1 VREHEIRCC
10 LSLLDLPGAGA
21 GTVLRLIEAAG
32 SASAVLDLSPA
43 RLQALG
49 LRAVTASA
57 LLGLDGRAHPGSAAP
72 CEWLLNRG
80 IAVLSV
86 ASADY
91 PPLLRRIACP
101 PPVLFVEGAVAAL
114 ARPQV
119 AVVGSRSPT
128 ASGRELALQFAAGL
142 PKYGLTVTSGLAL
155 GIDSA
160 AHLGALEAGGASVA
174 VMGTGPDQVY
184 PARNRRLA
192 ASIVEQGGALVTEFV
207 PGTRP
212 EPPNFPRR
220 NRIISGLSL
229 GVLVV
234 EAALPSGSL
243 LTAQC
248 ALEQDREVMAVPG
261 PVRSP
266 LSRGCHELL
275 RNGAALIET
284 PEDVLRALGD
294 RFRPASPAGEART
307 HTAGGSAV
315 ALDALGA
322 DERRALD
329 ATGFE
334 ETPTETIVLRTG
346 LGAAAT
352 GAALVRLELKG
363 LIVCG
368 AGGYARAP

>member
-1 VREHEIRCC
+1 
-10 LSLLDLPGAGA
+10 LLDLPGAGA
-21 GTVLRLIEAAG
+21 GTVLRLIDAAG
-32 SASAVLDLSPA
+32 SAAAALALPAA

-49 LRAVTASA
+49 LRSHTSAA
-57 LLGLDGRAHPGSAAP
+57 LLRLDGQPDPRSAAP
-72 CEWLLNRG
+72 CEW
-80 IAVLSV
+80 VLRHDIGV
-86 ASADY
+86 LTAASADY

-101 PPVLFVEGAVAAL
+101 PPVLFVEGAISAL
-114 ARPQV
+114 AGPQV

-128 ASGRELALQFAAGL
+128 ASGRELALERATGL
-142 PKYGLTVTSGLAL
+142 SKYALTITSGLAL

-160 AHLGALEAGGASVA
+160 AHLGALQAHGASIA
-174 VMGTGPDQVY
+174 VMGTGPGQVY
-184 PARNRRLA
+184 PARHRRLA
-192 ASIVEQGGALVTEFV
+192 ARIVEQGGALVTEFV

-212 EPPNFPRR
+212 EPSNFPRR

-248 ALEQDREVMAVPG
+248 ALEQDREVMALPG

-294 RFRPASPAGEART
+294 RFRPAGIAVET
-307 HTAGGSAV
+307 GSHPPGAAAV
-315 ALDALGA
+315 ALAALGG
-322 DERRALD
+322 DERRVLE

-334 ETPTETIVLRTG
+334 ETPTETIVLRSG

-352 GAALVRLELKG
+352 GATLVRLELKG
-363 LIVCG
+363 LIVSG
-368 AGGYARAP
+368 AGGYARTP

>member
-1 VREHEIRCC
+1 MHEHEIRCC

-32 SASAVLDLSPA
+32 SAAAVLDLSPA

-49 LRAVTASA
+49 LRANTASA
-57 LLGLDGRAHPGSAAP
+57 LLGLDGHPHPRSAAP
-72 CEWLLNRG
+72 CQWLLSRR
-80 IAVLSV
+80 IAVLSAV
-86 ASADY
+86 SAGY

-101 PPVLFVEGAVAAL
+101 PPVLFVEGEVAAL
-114 ARPQV
+114 ASPQV

-128 ASGRELALQFAAGL
+128 ASGRELAFQFAAGL
-142 PKYGLTVTSGLAL
+142 SKYALTVTSGLAL

-192 ASIVEQGGALVTEFV
+192 ASILEHGGALVTEFV

-294 RFRPASPAGEART
+294 RFRPASPAAEAGA
-307 HTAGGSAV
+307 HTTGGSAV
-315 ALDALGA
+315 ALAALGA
-322 DERRALD
+322 DERRALE

-334 ETPTETIVLRTG
+334 ETPAETIVQRSG

-363 LIVCG
+363 LIVSG

>member
-1 VREHEIRCC
+1 MDEHEIRCC

-21 GTVLRLIEAAG
+21 GTVLRLIDAAG
-32 SASAVLDLSPA
+32 SAAAALALPAA

-49 LRAVTASA
+49 LRADTLSA
-57 LLGLDGRAHPGSAAP
+57 LRGLDGRPDPRSAAP
-72 CEWLLNRG
+72 CAWLLDHDVH
-80 IAVLSV
+80 VLST
-86 ASADY
+86 ASTDY

-101 PPVLFVEGAVAAL
+101 PPVLFVQGAVAVL
-114 ARPQV
+114 ASPQV
-119 AVVGSRSPT
+119 AVVGSRSST
-128 ASGRELALQFAAGL
+128 ASGRELAAELAAGL
-142 PKYGLTVTSGLAL
+142 AKYALTVTSGLAL

-160 AHLGALEAGGASVA
+160 AHLGALEAGGASIA

-184 PARNRRLA
+184 PARHRRLA
-192 ASIVEQGGALVTEFV
+192 ASLLERGGALVTEFV

-212 EPPNFPRR
+212 EPANFPRR

-284 PEDVLRALGD
+284 AEDVLRALGD
-294 RFRPASPAGEART
+294 RFRPSHPVDAAGPRR
-307 HTAGGSAV
+307 AGAAGV
-315 ALDALGA
+315 ALAALGA
-322 DERRALD
+322 DERRVLE

-334 ETPTETIVLRTG
+334 DTAAETIVLRSG

-352 GAALVRLELKG
+352 GAALVQLELKG
-363 LIVCG
+363 LIVSG
-368 AGGYARAP
+368 VRGYARSP

>member
-1 VREHEIRCC
+1 MHEEEIRCC

-21 GTVLRLIEAAG
+21 GTALRLIDAAG
-32 SASAVLDLSPA
+32 SAAAALGLQPA

-49 LRAVTASA
+49 LRADTVSA
-57 LLGLDGRAHPGSAAP
+57 LLGLDGRPDPRSAAP
-72 CEWLLNRG
+72 CEWLLRRN
-80 IAVLSV
+80 IEVLSA
-86 ASADY
+86 ASTGY

-114 ARPQV
+114 ASPQV
-119 AVVGSRSPT
+119 AVVGSRNPT
-128 ASGRELALQFAAGL
+128 ASGRELAFQFAAGL
-142 PKYGLTVTSGLAL
+142 SRYALTVTSGLAL

-160 AHLGALEAGGASVA
+160 AHSGSLEARGTTVA
-174 VMGTGPDQVY
+174 VMGTGPDQIY

-192 ASIVEQGGALVTEFV
+192 AGIVEQGGALVTEFA

-212 EPPNFPRR
+212 EPHNFPRR

-294 RFRPASPAGEART
+294 RFRPPDP
-307 HTAGGSAV
+307 V
-315 ALDALGA
+315 AEPGAHSTGDAAIAFAALTA
-322 DERRALD
+322 DERRVLD

-334 ETPTETIVLRTG
+334 ETPAETIVQRAG
-346 LGAAAT
+346 LGAAAA

-363 LIVCG
+363 LIVSG